1 MRAMAIDAFGGPETL
16 RLVDLPRPLPRRDQL
31 LIRIVAAGVSRL
43 DCRLRAGQAQPPT
56 DPSFPLVPGC
66 EVAGVV
72 EELGESVG
80 RFRKGD
86 RVWSFLPGHGGYAE
100 YVAVEEEAVA
110 LMPTKLLFEEAAA
123 FPLCALAAQQAL
135 FERAP
140 IDGDSTVLIH
150 DAAGGVGHFAVQ
162 LAAEAGATVHG
173 TARSEDHGFLNEL
186 GAGSCID
193 PSLQTFVEPAL
204 ALAPQG
210 YDLVLDTV
218 GGNVRESSYAVLKT
232 GGRLVSLVDPGA
244 DDSPRAEVT
253 SHYLQARPDA
263 MRLGTM
269 AKQIDLKRFRTHV
282 QKIYGLGDAADAHR
296 ALEGEHV
303 RGRLVLNL

>member
-1 MRAMAIDAFGGPETL
+1 MRAMAIDAFGGPEKL

-31 LIRIVAAGVSRL
+31 LIRVVAAGVSRL
-43 DCRLRAGQAQPPT
+43 DCRIRAGDAQPPN
-56 DPSFPLVPGC
+56 DPSFPLVPGF

-72 EELGESVG
+72 EELGESIG

-86 RVWSFLPGHGGYAE
+86 RVWSFVPHRGCYAE
-100 YVAVEEEAVA
+100 YVAVEEESVA

-140 IDGDSTVLIH
+140 IDSDSTVLIH
-150 DAAGGVGHFAVQ
+150 GASGGVGHFAVQ
-162 LAAEAGATVHG
+162 LAAAAGATVHG

-193 PSLQTFVEPAL
+193 YSRQAVVEPAL

-218 GGNVRESSYAVLKT
+218 GGSARESSYAVLKA
-232 GGRLVSLVDPGA
+232 GGRLISLVDPAA
-244 DDSPRAEVT
+244 DDSPRPDVT

-263 MRLGTM
+263 MALGTM

-282 QKIYGLGDAADAHR
+282 QKIYGLRDAPEAHR
-296 ALEGEHV
+296 TLEEGHV